1 LLLPLVS
8 RCNHHRHYLF
18 VHHCYLLSAITITI
32 SSCLQLVTMC
42 SIYQPPPPPP
52 HLHLVPCCLLSSV
65 TVTVPH
71 LLFIAIASP
80 LTPTQT
86 QPHHCNCFLC
96 PSLLLLSSHHHL
108 LFVSVSDVSPCLHH
122 SLSRPPLLPLVW
134 SLEESVSAKKYKSVR
149 NNQPKESPA
158 PPRPTPP
165 HPTPYLLGLC
175 SLHLHRTY
183 A

>member
-1 LLLPLVS
+1 
-8 RCNHHRHYLF
+8 
-18 VHHCYLLSAITITI
+18 
-32 SSCLQLVTMC
+32 MC

-122 SLSRPPLLPLVW
+122 SLSLVHLCCLLSGVWKKAFPP
-134 SLEESVSAKKYKSVR
+134 KIIKSVR

-158 PPRPTPP
+158 PPAPPRPASPPPTPP
-165 HPTPYLLGLC
+165 RIFLVCVLYIYIGLMLNVIGTAH
-175 SLHLHRTY
+175 SQL
-183 A
+183 